1 MDVKHE
7 ILQILQE
14 ECSEVIRAASKIIRF
29 GESGVTPSGE
39 TNIAHL
45 EEELGDLQ
53 AMIQLLHEYDMVS
66 YTNIDEYAQKKI
78 EKLHK
83 YSTIFTL

>member
-1 MDVKHE
+1 MDVRHE

-14 ECSEVIRAASKIIRF
+14 ECSEVIRAASKVIRF
-29 GESGVTPSGE
+29 GENNVTPSGE
-39 TNIAHL
+39 TNIQHL

-66 YTNIDEYAQKKI
+66 YTNIDEHAERKI

-83 YSTIFTL
+83 YSTIFT

>member
-14 ECSEVIRAASKIIRF
+14 ECSEVIRAASKMIRF
-29 GESGVTPSGE
+29 GEKGISPSGQ
-39 TNIAHL
+39 TNAEHL

-53 AMIQLLHEYDMVS
+53 AMIQLLHDYDIVS
-66 YTNIDEYAQKKI
+66 FTNIDEHAEAKM
-78 EKLHK
+78 EKLRK
-83 YSTIFTL
+83 YSSIFAE